1 MNFGG
6 NTNKPDNRGA
16 LDGQF
21 LIAMPGMMDERFNR
35 VVIYICAHS
44 AEGAMGLIINRMQQ
58 IQFPELLVQLGI
70 IEEKEVIRLPE
81 SARQFMVRSGGPVD
95 QSRGFVVHSDD
106 YTVES
111 SMPVDDRILLTAT
124 VDILRAISDGNGPRQ
139 AFMALGYSGW
149 GPGQL
154 EEEIAQNGWLT
165 CPADLELLFDREI
178 DQTYDRVLRRLGIDP
193 THLSSDA
200 GHA

>member
-1 MNFGG
+1 
-6 NTNKPDNRGA
+6 
-16 LDGQF
+16 
-21 LIAMPGMMDERFNR
+21 
-35 VVIYICAHS
+35 
-44 AEGAMGLIINRMQQ
+44 
-58 IQFPELLVQLGI
+58 
-70 IEEKEVIRLPE
+70 
-81 SARQFMVRSGGPVD
+81 
-95 QSRGFVVHSDD
+95 
-106 YTVES
+106 
-111 SMPVDDRILLTAT
+111 
-124 VDILRAISDGNGPRQ
+124 
-139 AFMALGYSGW
+139 MALGYSGW